1 MDVNNASDCGITCS
15 SNLPSNG
22 TDIEVDGII
31 SAKSK
36 KNTVS
41 DSKMEMER
49 ET

>member
-1 MDVNNASDCGITCS
+1 MHLVVAKFFS
-15 SNLPSNG
+15 SNSPSNG

-49 ET
+49 RG